1 MSSMTPLMT
10 CSTTTKNLYFM
21 FGGRKPVPYDH
32 RWLFN
37 NKKNKVII
45 RDVANLQ
52 KHTTQLF
59 KRLK

>member
-1 MSSMTPLMT
+1 
-10 CSTTTKNLYFM
+10 M